1 MMAFYS
7 SYYDELRAR
16 LDDAPAAALEQLCE
30 LLMTTRQRGRK
41 VIVAGNG
48 GSAAMASHVSVDLT
62 KAAKIRATCFNE
74 SDLIT
79 CYANDYG
86 YADWIAQALRSYADA
101 GDVAVLISS
110 RGESANIINGAR
122 AAKEL
127 GLAVVTLSGF
137 DAANSLRTLG
147 DLNLWVNSSAYNV
160 VEITHQSWLLACV
173 DRLTVGDSN
182 K

>member
-1 MMAFYS
+1 MTFYS
-7 SYYDELRAR
+7 SYYEELRAR
-16 LDDAPAAALEQLCE
+16 LDDATPDALEQLCA
-30 LLMTTRQRGRK
+30 MFAAARQRGRK
-41 VIVAGNG
+41 VIIAGNG

-62 KAAKIRATCFNE
+62 KAAGVRATCFNE

-86 YADWIAQALRSYADA
+86 YADWVVQALRSYADA

-110 RGESANIINGAR
+110 RGESANIVNGAR

-127 GLAVVTLSGF
+127 GLTTVTLSGF
-137 DAANSLRTLG
+137 DAGNSLRALG
-147 DLNLWVNSSAYNV
+147 DLNLWVNSHAYNV

-173 DRLTVGDSN
+173 DRLCSQDS